1 MNLIPHDPSVNF
13 TGNQISA
20 SDVGWF
26 FVHNYYATL
35 TTRPCDLYLYY
46 GRNSRFTRGVQGS
59 DCVSQVVG
67 QQAIKQLFSQ
77 LHLENSRADISSVD
91 TQPSSHRGLFVQV
104 IGSIY
109 NYNSQEYKTIAAV
122 DSNPEDATIGDSSPD
137 SISSKNKK
145 NHFVQTFFLVPWEN
159 GFYVLNSVLRFLN

>member
-1 MNLIPHDPSVNF
+1 MSLISHNSSEK
-13 TGNQISA
+13 QISA
-20 SDVGWF
+20 SDIGWF
-26 FVHNYYATL
+26 FVYNYYATL

-46 GRNSRFTRGVQGS
+46 GRNSRFTRGVHGN
-59 DCVSQVVG
+59 DAVSQVVG

-104 IGSIY
+104 IGLIY
-109 NYNSQEYKTIAAV
+109 NYDSQEFMTVA
-122 DSNPEDATIGDSSPD
+122 DNSPEDTAITD
-137 SISSKNKK
+137 ISSDNISSQNKMK
-145 NHFVQTFFLVPWEN
+145 HFVQTFFLVPWEN